1 MKPEGRPIAEAAL
14 QKGFTMSH
22 FRLPPSPPAPRVIRW
37 LGNAVDWTI
46 VVLGFVMVIVV
57 FFNVIMHVVGKD
69 VALTTEFCEFMM
81 VWVSFL
87 GGASVARRG
96 LHMTITEFLDKLS
109 VPMRR
114 LADGIIQAFC
124 LVVLGL
130 LVKFGMGI
138 AMANWGNELTVLGWP
153 MALQYLS
160 LPVGSAAML
169 IFVASDLVQIV
180 RGKTREE
187 RYGG

>member
-1 MKPEGRPIAEAAL
+1 
-14 QKGFTMSH
+14 MSH
-22 FRLPPSPPAPRVIRW
+22 FRLPPSPPAPKLIRW
-37 LGNAVDWTI
+37 AGNAVDWTM
-46 VVLGFVMVIVV
+46 VVFGSVMVIMV
-57 FFNVIMHVVGKD
+57 FFNVIMHVIGKD

-87 GGASVARRG
+87 GGASAARRG

-109 VPMRR
+109 SPMRR

-138 AMANWGNELTVLGWP
+138 AMANWGNELTVLEWP

-169 IFVASDLVQIV
+169 IFVAFDLVQIV
-180 RGKTREE
+180 RGKPREE

>member
-1 MKPEGRPIAEAAL
+1 
-14 QKGFTMSH
+14 MSN
-22 FRLPPSPPAPRVIRW
+22 FRLPPSPPAPLLIRG

-46 VVLGFVMVIVV
+46 VAIGTVMVIVV
-57 FFNVIMHVVGKD
+57 FLNVIMHVLGKD
-69 VALTTEFCEFMM
+69 IALTTEFCEFMM

-87 GGASVARRG
+87 GGASAARRG
-96 LHMTITEFLDKLS
+96 THMTITEFLDKLS
-109 VPMRR
+109 GPKRR

-124 LVVLGL
+124 LVVLVL

-160 LPVGSAAML
+160 LPVGAAAML
-169 IFVASDLVQIV
+169 IFVGFDLVQII

>member
-1 MKPEGRPIAEAAL
+1 
-14 QKGFTMSH
+14 MSH
-22 FRLPPSPPAPRVIRW
+22 FRLPPSPLAPKPIRW
-37 LGNAVDWTI
+37 LGTAVDWSL
-46 VVLGFVMVIVV
+46 VVIGAVMVIMV
-57 FFNVIMHVVGKD
+57 FVNVLFHLFQQDISW
-69 VALTTEFCEFMM
+69 TTEFCEFMM
-81 VWVSFL
+81 VWVTFL
-87 GGASVARRG
+87 GGASAARRG

-109 VPMRR
+109 DPSRR
-114 LADGIIQAFC
+114 WADGIIQAFC

-138 AMANWGNELTVLGWP
+138 AMSNWGNELTVLGWP
-153 MALQYLS
+153 VALQYLG

-169 IFVASDLVQIV
+169 IFVAFDLVQIV

>member
-1 MKPEGRPIAEAAL
+1 MKPEGRHHCKAAL
-14 QKGFTMSH
+14 QERFAMSH
-22 FRLPPSPPAPRVIRW
+22 FRLPPSPPAPKWIRW
-37 LGNAVDWTI
+37 LGHAVDWTI
-46 VVLGFVMVIVV
+46 VALGSVMVIMV
-57 FFNVIMHVVGKD
+57 FFNVIMHVIGKD

-96 LHMTITEFLDKLS
+96 LHMTITEFLNKLS
-109 VPMRR
+109 GPMRR
-114 LADGIIQAFC
+114 LADGIIQVFC
-124 LVVLGL
+124 LAVLWL

-138 AMANWGNELTVLGWP
+138 VMANWGNELTVLGWP

-160 LPVGSAAML
+160 LPVGSAMMM
-169 IFVASDLVQIV
+169 IFVAFDLFQIL
-180 RGKTREE
+180 RGKSREE

>member
-1 MKPEGRPIAEAAL
+1 
-14 QKGFTMSH
+14 MSH
-22 FRLPPSPPAPRVIRW
+22 FHLPLSPPAPNLIRW

-46 VVLGFVMVIVV
+46 VVLGFVMVIMV

-69 VALTTEFCEFMM
+69 VALTTELCEFMM

-87 GGASVARRG
+87 GGASAARRG

-109 VPMRR
+109 SPMRR
-114 LADGIIQAFC
+114 FADGIIQVFC

-138 AMANWGNELTVLGWP
+138 VMANWGNELTVLEWP

-169 IFVASDLVQIV
+169 IFVAFDLVQIV
-180 RGKTREE
+180 HGKSREE

>member
-1 MKPEGRPIAEAAL
+1 
-14 QKGFTMSH
+14 MSH
-22 FRLPPSPPAPRVIRW
+22 FRLPPSPPAPKLIRW
-37 LGNAVDWTI
+37 LGNVVDWTM
-46 VVLGFVMVIVV
+46 VVLGSVMVIMV
-57 FFNVIMHVVGKD
+57 FFNVIMHVIGKD
-69 VALTTEFCEFMM
+69 VAWTTELCEFMM

-87 GGASVARRG
+87 GGASAARRG

-109 VPMRR
+109 GSMRR
-114 LADGIIQAFC
+114 LADGIIQSFC

-138 AMANWGNELTVLGWP
+138 VMANWGNELTVLEWP

-169 IFVASDLVQIV
+169 IFVSFDLAQIV

>member
-1 MKPEGRPIAEAAL
+1 
-14 QKGFTMSH
+14 MSH
-22 FRLPPSPPAPRVIRW
+22 FRLPPAPPAPKLIRW
-37 LGNAVDWTI
+37 LGYTVDWTI
-46 VVLGFVMVIVV
+46 VLLGLVMVVMV
-57 FFNVIMHVVGKD
+57 FFNVIMHVIGKD
-69 VALTTEFCEFMM
+69 VALTTELCEFMM

-87 GGASVARRG
+87 GGASAARRG

-109 VPMRR
+109 GPMRR
-114 LADGIIQAFC
+114 LAYGIIQAFC

-130 LVKFGMGI
+130 LVKFGVGI
-138 AMANWGNELTVLGWP
+138 VMANWGNELTVLEWP
-153 MALQYLS
+153 MAWQYLS

-169 IFVASDLVQIV
+169 IFVSFDLIQII

>member
-1 MKPEGRPIAEAAL
+1 
-14 QKGFTMSH
+14 MSH
-22 FRLPPSPPAPRVIRW
+22 FRLPPSPPAPKVIRW
-37 LGNAVDWTI
+37 LGSVVDWTM
-46 VVLGFVMVIVV
+46 VVLGSVMVVMV
-57 FFNVIMHVVGKD
+57 FFNVIMHVLGKD
-69 VALTTEFCEFMM
+69 VAWTTELCEFMM
-81 VWVSFL
+81 VWVSFM
-87 GGASVARRG
+87 GGASAARRG

-109 VPMRR
+109 KPMRR
-114 LADGIIQAFC
+114 LADGIIQVFC

-138 AMANWGNELTVLGWP
+138 VMANWGNELTVLEWP

-169 IFVASDLVQIV
+169 IFVAFDLVQIA

>member
-1 MKPEGRPIAEAAL
+1 MTPEGPPIEEAAL
-14 QKGFTMSH
+14 QKRFPMSH
-22 FRLPPSPPAPRVIRW
+22 FRLPPSPPAPKLIQG
-37 LGNAVDWTI
+37 LGNAVDWTM
-46 VVLGFVMVIVV
+46 VALGSVMVIMV
-57 FFNVIMHVVGKD
+57 FLNVIMHVIGKD

-87 GGASVARRG
+87 GGASAARRG
-96 LHMTITEFLDKLS
+96 LHMTITEFLNKLS
-109 VPMRR
+109 GPMRR

-124 LVVLGL
+124 LVVLWL

-138 AMANWGNELTVLGWP
+138 VMANWGNELTVLGWP

-169 IFVASDLVQIV
+169 IFVAFDLVQIV
-180 RGKTREE
+180 RDKPRKE
-187 RYGG
+187 RYKD

>member
-1 MKPEGRPIAEAAL
+1 
-14 QKGFTMSH
+14 MSH
-22 FRLPPSPPAPRVIRW
+22 FRLPPSPPAPKLIRW
-37 LGNAVDWTI
+37 LGNAVDWTMI
-46 VVLGFVMVIVV
+46 VLGAVMVIMV
-57 FFNVIMHVVGKD
+57 FFNVIMHVVGRD

-87 GGASVARRG
+87 GGASAARRG

-109 VPMRR
+109 DPMRR

-124 LVVLGL
+124 LVVLAL
-130 LVKFGMGI
+130 LVRFGMGI
-138 AMANWGNELTVLGWP
+138 VMANWGNELTVLGWP

-160 LPVGSAAML
+160 LPIGSVAML
-169 IFVASDLVQIV
+169 IFVAFDLAQIF
-180 RGKTREE
+180 RGKTRRE

>member
-1 MKPEGRPIAEAAL
+1 MPPEGPPIAGAAL
-14 QKGFTMSH
+14 PKRFTMSH
-22 FRLPPSPPAPRVIRW
+22 FRLPPSPPAPKLIRW
-37 LGNAVDWTI
+37 AGNAVDWTM
-46 VVLGFVMVIVV
+46 VVFGSVMIIMV
-57 FFNVIMHVVGKD
+57 FFNVIMHVIGKD

-87 GGASVARRG
+87 GGASAARRG

-109 VPMRR
+109 TPMRR

-130 LVKFGMGI
+130 LIKFGMGI
-138 AMANWGNELTVLGWP
+138 VMANWGNELTVLEWP

-169 IFVASDLVQIV
+169 IFVAFDLVQIV
-180 RGKTREE
+180 RGKPREE

>member
-1 MKPEGRPIAEAAL
+1 MTPEGPPIAEAAL
-14 QKGFTMSH
+14 QKRFTMSH
-22 FRLPPSPPAPRVIRW
+22 FRLPPSPPAPKLIRW
-37 LGNAVDWTI
+37 AGNAVDWTM
-46 VVLGFVMVIVV
+46 VVFGSVMVIMV
-57 FFNVIMHVVGKD
+57 FFNVIMHVIGKD

-87 GGASVARRG
+87 GGASAARRG

-109 VPMRR
+109 SPMRR

-130 LVKFGMGI
+130 LIKFGMGI
-138 AMANWGNELTVLGWP
+138 VMANWGNELTVLEWP

-169 IFVASDLVQIV
+169 IFVAFDLVQIV
-180 RGKTREE
+180 RGKPREE

>member
-1 MKPEGRPIAEAAL
+1 MPKAAL
-14 QKGFTMSH
+14 QKGFIMSH
-22 FRLPPSPPAPRVIRW
+22 FRLPPSPPAPKLIRW
-37 LGNAVDWTI
+37 LGNVVDWTM
-46 VVLGFVMVIVV
+46 VVLGSVMVIMV
-57 FFNVIMHVVGKD
+57 FFNVIMHVIGKD
-69 VALTTEFCEFMM
+69 VAWTTELCEFMM

-87 GGASVARRG
+87 GGASAARRG

-109 VPMRR
+109 GSMRR
-114 LADGIIQAFC
+114 LADGIIQSFC

-138 AMANWGNELTVLGWP
+138 VMANWGNELTVLEWP

-169 IFVASDLVQIV
+169 IFVSFDLAQIV

>member
-1 MKPEGRPIAEAAL
+1 
-14 QKGFTMSH
+14 MSH
-22 FRLPPSPPAPRVIRW
+22 FRLPPSPPAPKLIRW
-37 LGNAVDWTI
+37 LGNTVDWTM
-46 VVLGFVMVIVV
+46 VVLGFVMVIMV
-57 FFNVIMHVVGKD
+57 FFNVIMHVLGKD

-87 GGASVARRG
+87 GGASAARRG

-109 VPMRR
+109 APMRR
-114 LADGIIQAFC
+114 MADGIIQVFC
-124 LVVLGL
+124 LVVLAL

-138 AMANWGNELTVLGWP
+138 VMANWGNELTVLEWP

-169 IFVASDLVQIV
+169 IFVAFDLVQIA

>member
-1 MKPEGRPIAEAAL
+1 
-14 QKGFTMSH
+14 MSH
-22 FRLPPSPPAPRVIRW
+22 FRLPPAPPAPKLILW
-37 LGNAVDWTI
+37 LGYSVDWII
-46 VVLGFVMVIVV
+46 VLLGFVMVIMV

-69 VALTTEFCEFMM
+69 VAFTTELCEFMM

-87 GGASVARRG
+87 GGASAARRG

-109 VPMRR
+109 TPMRR

-124 LVVLGL
+124 LLVLGL
-130 LVKFGMGI
+130 LVKFGIGI
-138 AMANWGNELTVLGWP
+138 VMANWGNELTVLEWP
-153 MALQYLS
+153 MAWQYLS

-169 IFVASDLVQIV
+169 IFVAFDLVQII

>member
-1 MKPEGRPIAEAAL
+1 
-14 QKGFTMSH
+14 MSR
-22 FRLPPSPPAPRVIRW
+22 FSLPPAPPAPMPIRW
-37 LGNAVDWTI
+37 LGNAVEWTI
-46 VVLGFVMVIVV
+46 VVLGSIMVVMV
-57 FFNVIMHVVGKD
+57 FYNVIMHVLGKD
-69 VALTTEFCEFMM
+69 VAWSTELCEFMM

-87 GGASVARRG
+87 GGASAARRG

-109 VPMRR
+109 DPMRR

-124 LVVLGL
+124 LLVLGL

-138 AMANWGNELTVLGWP
+138 VMANWGNELTVLEWP
-153 MALQYLS
+153 MAWQYLG

-169 IFVASDLVQIV
+169 VFVAFDLVQIV

>member
-1 MKPEGRPIAEAAL
+1 
-14 QKGFTMSH
+14 MSY
-22 FRLPPSPPAPRVIRW
+22 FRLPPSPPAPTLIRW
-37 LGNAVDWTI
+37 FGNTIDWTL
-46 VVLGFVMVIVV
+46 VVLGAVMVIMV
-57 FFNVIMHVVGKD
+57 FFNVVMHVVGKD

-87 GGASVARRG
+87 GGASAARRG
-96 LHMTITEFLDKLS
+96 IHMTITEFLDKLS
-109 VPMRR
+109 DPLRR
-114 LADGIIQAFC
+114 WADGIIQVFC
-124 LVVLGL
+124 LAVLGL

-169 IFVASDLVQIV
+169 IFVAFDLVQIV
-180 RGKTREE
+180 RGKSREE

>member
-1 MKPEGRPIAEAAL
+1 
-14 QKGFTMSH
+14 MSH
-22 FRLPPSPPAPRVIRW
+22 FRLPPSPPAPKVIRW
-37 LGNAVDWTI
+37 LGNAVDWTM
-46 VVLGFVMVIVV
+46 VALGFIMVIMV
-57 FFNVIMHVVGKD
+57 FFNVIMHVIGKD
-69 VALTTEFCEFMM
+69 VAWSTELCEFMM

-87 GGASVARRG
+87 GGASAARRG

-124 LVVLGL
+124 LLVLGL

-138 AMANWGNELTVLGWP
+138 VMANWGNELTVLEWP
-153 MALQYLS
+153 MAWQYLG

-169 IFVASDLVQIV
+169 VFVAFDLVQIL

>member
-1 MKPEGRPIAEAAL
+1 MW
-14 QKGFTMSH
+14 H
-22 FRLPPSPPAPRVIRW
+22 FSLPPSPPAPKLIRW
-37 LGNAVDWTI
+37 LGNVIDCVI
-46 VVLGFVMVIVV
+46 IVLGFIMVIIV

-87 GGASVARRG
+87 GGASAARRG
-96 LHMTITEFLDKLS
+96 LHMTITEFLDKLTP
-109 VPMRR
+109 PMRR
-114 LADGIIQAFC
+114 LADGIIQVFC

-138 AMANWGNELTVLGWP
+138 TMANWGNELTVLGWP

-169 IFVASDLVQIV
+169 IFVSFDLVQIA

>member
-1 MKPEGRPIAEAAL
+1 
-14 QKGFTMSH
+14 MSNFH
-22 FRLPPSPPAPRVIRW
+22 LPPSPPAPKLIRW
-37 LGNAVDWTI
+37 LGNAVDWTM
-46 VVLGFVMVIVV
+46 VVLGFVMVIMV
-57 FFNVIMHVVGKD
+57 FFNVIMHVLGKD

-87 GGASVARRG
+87 GGASAARRG

-109 VPMRR
+109 IPMRR

-138 AMANWGNELTVLGWP
+138 VMANWGNELTVLEWP
-153 MALQYLS
+153 MAWQYLS

-169 IFVASDLVQIV
+169 IFVTFDLVQIV
-180 RGKTREE
+180 RGKSREE

>member
-1 MKPEGRPIAEAAL
+1 MLKAAL
-14 QKGFTMSH
+14 QKGFIMSH
-22 FRLPPSPPAPRVIRW
+22 FRLPPSPPAPKLIRW
-37 LGNAVDWTI
+37 LGNAVDWTM
-46 VVLGFVMVIVV
+46 VVLGSVMVIMV
-57 FFNVIMHVVGKD
+57 FFNVIMHVIGKD
-69 VALTTEFCEFMM
+69 VALTTELCEFMM

-87 GGASVARRG
+87 GGASAARRG

-109 VPMRR
+109 GPMRR
-114 LADGIIQAFC
+114 LADGIIQVFC

-138 AMANWGNELTVLGWP
+138 VMANWGNELTVLEWP
-153 MALQYLS
+153 MAWQYLS

-169 IFVASDLVQIV
+169 IFVAFDLVQIA